1 MSPAVGFGASASA
14 LLSALLVAL
23 LVTASACWYWWR
35 RSRTLQAQLH
45 ELQAQLRNEQQLEQ
59 AREQALQLALER
71 AKSAFDQVADQSL
84 RSNTELFLKLAREHL
99 GQHQQHSSAALSQRE
114 QAIEAMLMPIREALG
129 KTEQQLQRIEKERAE
144 SFGSLRA
151 ALETVTLGQQA
162 LQRETRTLVNALR
175 RPEVRGQWGELTLRR
190 LVELAG
196 MLEHCDFNEQV
207 SVRTEQG
214 QLRPDMVVHM
224 PDGRDLV
231 VDVKTPLDA
240 YLEAVEAVTDEQ
252 RATALAR
259 HAQGLR
265 ERVRHLASKNY
276 WSQFEK
282 SPDFV
287 ILFIPGDQFLS
298 AALAELP
305 TLLEDAIRQN
315 VIIATPSSCVAL
327 LKAVAYG
334 WRQTALANNAATIRT
349 LGEDLYKRLVTFTSH
364 LGRLGRSLGGSVEA
378 FNSAVGSFERQV
390 LPGARKFTELGVRPE
405 RPMEPIEPIEKL
417 VRTPLEPPVAE
428 SPAYQA
434 AAAAEGAAPRMMSLD
449 LDLK

>member
-1 MSPAVGFGASASA
+1 MSTGVSLELLASVLAI
-14 LLSALLVAL
+14 LLIATLG
-23 LVTASACWYWWR
+23 ACWHWR
-35 RSRTLQAQLH
+35 RRAHGLH
-45 ELQAQLRNEQQLEQ
+45 AELQQLQMHVKNEQQLEQ
-59 AREQALQLALER
+59 AREQALQLSLER
-71 AKSAFDQVADQSL
+71 AKAAFDQVADQSL
-84 RSNTELFLKLAREHL
+84 RSNSELFLKLAREHL
-99 GQHQQHSSAALSQRE
+99 GQQQQQSSATLAQRE
-114 QAIEAMLMPIREALG
+114 QAIDSMLTPIREALG
-129 KTEQQLQRIEKERAE
+129 KTEAQIQRIEKERAE
-144 SFGSLRA
+144 SFGNLRA
-151 ALETVTLGQQA
+151 SLEAVVLGQQA

-175 RPEVRGQWGELTLRR
+175 RPEVRGQWGEMTLRR

-196 MLEHCDFNEQV
+196 MIEHCDFSEQV
-207 SVRTEQG
+207 SVRGENG
-214 QLRPDMVVHM
+214 HLRPDMIVHM

-240 YLEAVEAVTDEQ
+240 YLEAVEAVTDEK
-252 RATALAR
+252 RAAALTR

-265 ERVRHLASKNY
+265 ERVRQLAAKNY

-349 LGEDLYKRLVTFTSH
+349 LGEDLFKRLVTFTSH

-378 FNSAVGSFERQV
+378 FNSAVGSLERQV
-390 LPGARKFTELGVRPE
+390 LPGARKFVELGVRPE
-405 RPMEPIEPIEKL
+405 RPLEPLEPIEKL
-417 VRTPLEPPVAE
+417 VRAPLESV
-428 SPAYQA
+428 
-434 AAAAEGAAPRMMSLD
+434 AAAESSDLESPDPRTFTLD